1 MSSFIFTPIIVSV
14 IAILFSLFSIK
25 QTLSIKVKNKKA
37 KELSNIIQEA
47 AHAFMR
53 RQYRSIA
60 IAGIFVSGLLFGF
73 LDWKIGLGFMVGAA
87 ASSAAGYIGMLV
99 SVKLNATVADK
110 ASKGIV
116 HAFKVAFQGGS
127 ITGLLVSG
135 LALLVTS
142 VFYLLFIM
150 NTPEDIG
157 ALVGLAFGGSLVS
170 VFARIGGGIYTKAAD
185 VGADLVGK
193 LELGIPEDDPRNP
206 AVIADLVGDN
216 VGDNAG
222 MAADIFETFV
232 VTAISA
238 MLLGHLLF
246 VDVVSA
252 IMLPLLIGSV
262 GIVASIVSILVV
274 KIIAGK
280 GVMRNLYYAVAGAI
294 FLSSATLYPV
304 MKWVMQGSLQ
314 SSILKLYLSAV
325 VGFLITGGVFWITD
339 YYTSK
344 NYSPV
349 KKIARASKGGH
360 ATNIITGLSVSM
372 EATVM
377 PVILIVIG
385 LLASF
390 GLGGIYGV
398 AIATMGMLALA
409 GVIVT
414 LDSFGPISDNAGG
427 IAEMADFP
435 EKSRMVTDELDSA
448 GNTTKAVT
456 KGYAIASAGLASLV
470 LFAVFKQEIL
480 LIMPD
485 IEFALDN
492 PSVISGLFLGG
503 AVSYLFASMSMG
515 AVARAAI
522 KVVDEVRRQF
532 REIKGIMEGKAK
544 PDYSRA
550 VEIVTNA
557 SLREMIYP
565 ALLTI
570 ISPII
575 VGFALGPIALGGF
588 LMGSIITGLFLAISM
603 TSGGG
608 AWDNAKKYVE
618 DGNFGGKGSE
628 AHKAAV
634 TGDTVGD
641 PYKDTAGPAIN
652 PMIKVL
658 NIIALLIVAFLV

>member
-1 MSSFIFTPIIVSV
+1 MNTFILTPIIVSIV
-14 IAILFSLFSIK
+14 AILFSLFSIK
-25 QTLSIKVKNKKA
+25 QTLSIEVKNKKA

-47 AHAFMR
+47 ARAFMR

-60 IAGIFVSGLLFGF
+60 IVGIFVSGLLFGF
-73 LDWKIGLGFMVGAA
+73 LDWKIGLGFIIGAV
-87 ASSAAGYIGMLV
+87 ASAVAGYIGMLV

-116 HAFKVAFQGGS
+116 QAFRVAFQGGS
-127 ITGLLVSG
+127 ITGLLVVG

-150 NTPEDIG
+150 NSPDDIG

-246 VDVVSA
+246 PGVVSA

-262 GIVASIVSILVV
+262 GIIASIISIFVV

-280 GVMRNLYYAVAGAI
+280 SVMRNLYYAVAGAV
-294 FLSSATLYPV
+294 FLSSFTLYPV
-304 MKWVMQGSLQ
+304 MRWVMQDSNQ
-314 SSILKLYLSAV
+314 SSVLKLYFAAV
-325 VGFLITGGVFWITD
+325 VGFIITGGIFLITD

-344 NYSPV
+344 KYSPV
-349 KKIARASKGGH
+349 QKIARASKGGH

-385 LLASF
+385 LLVSF

-398 AIATMGMLALA
+398 AIAVMGMLALA

-470 LFAVFKQEIL
+470 LFSVFKHEISL
-480 LIMPD
+480 LMPG
-485 IEFALDN
+485 IEFALDD
-492 PSVISGLFLGG
+492 PSVIAGLFLGG
-503 AVSYLFASMSMG
+503 VVSYLFSSMNMG
-515 AVARAAI
+515 AVARAAL

-532 REIKGIMEGKAK
+532 REIKGIMEGTAK
-544 PDYSRA
+544 PDYSRI

-557 SLREMIYP
+557 SLKEMIYP

-570 ISPII
+570 ISPVI
-575 VGFALGPIALGGF
+575 VGFALGPVALGGF
-588 LMGSIITGLFLAISM
+588 LMGSIVTGLFLAISM

-608 AWDNAKKYVE
+608 AWDNAKKYIE